1 MKYFNL
7 ETFLSFYLIVIL
19 FFKRIMKLRLVLLWL
34 LLTFIACRQHIT
46 PSDVS
51 AINGYWEI
59 EKVVFPKGD
68 DKDYKINDTFDYFQ
82 VDKNNRGF
90 RKKVMPQL
98 NGTFLANDD
107 SETIE
112 IVFESNKAFI
122 KYNTPYTKW
131 KEELKLISEDEMVLV
146 NHQGVAYHYK
156 KTAPINLLEDGEK
169 NK

>member
-1 MKYFNL
+1 
-7 ETFLSFYLIVIL
+7 
-19 FFKRIMKLRLVLLWL
+19 MKLRLL
-34 LLTFIACRQHIT
+34 LLPLLLIFMACQQNIT
-46 PSDVS
+46 PSDVP

-68 DKDYKINDTFDYFQ
+68 DKDYKINETFDYFQ
-82 VDKNNRGF
+82 VDKNNKGF

-107 SETIE
+107 FETIK
-112 IVFESNKAFI
+112 IVFENDKAFI
-122 KYNTPYTKW
+122 QYSTPYAKW
-131 KEELKLISEDEMVLV
+131 KEELRGISEDEMVLV
-146 NHQGVAYHYK
+146 NQQGIAYHYK